1 MARDGRMRS
10 LVMDESITPLLYRV
24 NGLYNSHKISSIVVV
39 GGVGDWLDVPQN
51 VILLDKYIVH
61 DATKKAASIS
71 RQFSHGHVQYAGRG
85 VVHRLQWERKG
96 TPLLRR
102 PSDSFSRRFD
112 SDVIVSLLD
121 GGRAL
126 SLYKEDVED
135 DHVNDNKDQMVI
147 AIDDDDDD
155 DEEAG
160 CIDASRLEQL
170 LGKRQLYA
178 IGFCVAW
185 ILQNAPMKPEC
196 GLKDLLKL
204 LDSALDKGGMD
215 LILKE
220 LNDSDCS
227 RVSKSFFQV
236 LESVGFVERPRN
248 FEVGQGKNFYF
259 YHYNNVFI
267 HSLHF

>member
-1 MARDGRMRS
+1 MVMA
-10 LVMDESITPLLYRV
+10 I
-24 NGLYNSHKISSIVVV
+24 
-39 GGVGDWLDVPQN
+39 
-51 VILLDKYIVH
+51 
-61 DATKKAASIS
+61 
-71 RQFSHGHVQYAGRG
+71 
-85 VVHRLQWERKG
+85 
-96 TPLLRR
+96 
-102 PSDSFSRRFD
+102 
-112 SDVIVSLLD
+112 
-121 GGRAL
+121 
-126 SLYKEDVED
+126 D
-135 DHVNDNKDQMVI
+135 DDD
-147 AIDDDDDD
+147 DDDDDD

-204 LDSALDKGGMD
+204 LDLALDKGGMD

-248 FEVGQGKNFYF
+248 FEVGQALTRMYGIQFEEISVYDDGSDEAARLEVEEQNKRKALADLWAKRR
-259 YHYNNVFI
+259 
-267 HSLHF
+267 SKSS

>member
-24 NGLYNSHKISSIVVV
+24 NGLYNSHKISSVVVV

-61 DATKKAASIS
+61 DATKKAESIS

-121 GGRAL
+121 GGRGL
-126 SLYKEDVED
+126 SLYKEGVED
-135 DHVNDNKDQMVI
+135 DNNADESNDQMVI
-147 AIDDDDDD
+147 AIDNDDDD

-185 ILQNAPMKPEC
+185 ILQIAPMKPEC

-204 LDSALDKGGMD
+204 LDSVLDKGGMD
-215 LILKE
+215 LVLKE

-248 FEVGQGKNFYF
+248 CEVGQGKNVIF
-259 YHYNNVFI
+259 YHYSNVFI
-267 HSLHF
+267 HLL